1 MNSLKAYLIFF
12 VTGEEDQ
19 SFSFHEENSAA
30 GNLGSKNMRIV
41 FTILLKSS
49 QIALYFNQF
58 FEKIVKS
65 EFPPDP

>member
-30 GNLGSKNMRIV
+30 GNFGSKNMRIPHC
-41 FTILLKSS
+41 FHD
-49 QIALYFNQF
+49 F
-58 FEKIVKS
+58 FEIVTDCTL
-65 EFPPDP
+65 F